1 MLANR
6 IAHVACCHHPQE
18 RSQAHKR
25 SLLRHTRTRCLRPLP
40 VTPRSPHEPTAATVL
55 SYAQVSGA
63 GAIPQQVQDPADYDI
78 WGLPRTLSLASG
90 GVRCAMPTPQT
101 GSEDQGIVRRGKP
114 SDGNPDSTA
123 AFDARQPSG
132 HMQRE
137 RPAPECSSLDDDA
150 HTVAQATCACPPQ
163 GPAP

>member
-25 SLLRHTRTRCLRPLP
+25 SLLRHTRTRCLRPLT

-78 WGLPRTLSLASG
+78 WAQDPFTRQW
-90 GVRCAMPTPQT
+90 RCQM
-101 GSEDQGIVRRGKP
+101 R
-114 SDGNPDSTA
+114 
-123 AFDARQPSG
+123 
-132 HMQRE
+132 
-137 RPAPECSSLDDDA
+137 DA
-150 HTVAQATCACPPQ
+150 HAADWV
-163 GPAP
+163 